1 MATVLP
7 RGPFRDETFV
17 ASESLASYQ
26 YHLVKLASATTVALA
41 GSDEKAIGVVQNAP
55 AINELAIVRTAGQSL
70 CMVDGTSDIAL
81 MDAVHPD
88 GSSHAIVSD
97 ADKAWAV
104 GFSREVV
111 TSATPALTVIDVFPH
126 KASV

>member
-1 MATVLP
+1 MATRLP
-7 RGPFRDETFV
+7 VGPFRDQTFV
-17 ASESLASYQ
+17 ASESLAAYQ
-26 YHLVKLASATTVALA
+26 YHLVKLATATTVALA

-55 AINELAIVRTAGQSL
+55 AINELAIVRTKGESL
-70 CMVDGTSDIAL
+70 CMVDGDSDIGL
-81 MDAVHPD
+81 MDAVHAD
-88 GSSHAIVSD
+88 ASSHAIVSD

-111 TSATPALTVIDVFPH
+111 TSPTPALHVVDVFPH